1 MMLVDSVRCTENI
14 PHRWT
19 WSCPDM
25 QTYMRQH
32 ADTSLLDGW
41 LQLISGTTAESSTSY
56 RVPGTAYKYRWRVRQ
71 SALCSCQ

>member
-1 MMLVDSVRCTENI
+1 
-14 PHRWT
+14 
-19 WSCPDM
+19 M

-32 ADTSLLDGW
+32 ADTALLDGW

-71 SALCSCQ
+71 SALCTCQ